1 MSLLQQ
7 EGGRGVRILP
17 NQDAQRLAR
26 ILDNKQRT
34 IGVRMSA
41 DIHRFRIQMFTSC
54 IHGAQGCCL
63 SHCTSSLA
71 RTPPALHSSVVC
83 INQTKLAWQLIN
95 N

>member
-34 IGVRMSA
+34 IGVRIST
-41 DIHRFRIQMFTSC
+41 DTHRLEYKIAVAFT
-54 IHGAQGCCL
+54 L
-63 SHCTSSLA
+63 SRL
-71 RTPPALHSSVVC
+71 
-83 INQTKLAWQLIN
+83 
-95 N
+95 